1 MKFLRLKNSK
11 IRMFRY
17 FNFRLIMILMP
28 CPRLYMIENSR
39 DENYVH
45 TLIISHAKEIT
56 FTPFRVD
63 FFGMLRPKIKRTER
77 ISGNAVDKKNLHPG
91 NSKFIFLID
100 SPDILFFFFYFLLF
114 FLFICSFVWCFF
126 KLKMYILI
134 HIRFFTRLIQDYFFF
149 LAS

>member
-1 MKFLRLKNSK
+1 
-11 IRMFRY
+11 MFRY

-63 FFGMLRPKIKRTER
+63 FFGMLRPEIKRTER

-100 SPDILFFFFYFLLF
+100 SPDILSFFFSFFFFPFYLFICLMFFQIKNVYSDTHPFFHPVEPRLLF
-114 FLFICSFVWCFF
+114 FL
-126 KLKMYILI
+126 
-134 HIRFFTRLIQDYFFF
+134 
-149 LAS
+149 AS

>member
-1 MKFLRLKNSK
+1 
-11 IRMFRY
+11 MFRY

-56 FTPFRVD
+56 FTSFRVD
-63 FFGMLRPKIKRTER
+63 FFGMLRPKTKRTER

-100 SPDILFFFFYFLLF
+100 SPDILSFFLSFFFFPFY
-114 FLFICSFVWCFF
+114 LFICLMFF
-126 KLKMYILI
+126 QIKNVYSDT
-134 HIRFFTRLIQDYFFF
+134 HPFFQPVDPRLPFFF
-149 LAS
+149 GLIDGRGKKSLPP